1 MKENIVIGDKYQLD
15 GILTIPDIGTPPYP
29 AVVLVPGSGATDK
42 DGRNEAQG
50 LPNKFFAD
58 IADGLAAHGIAS
70 VRYDKRIFAYPTL
83 AKDLAGTLTVHEDI
97 IEDAL
102 LATDLLET
110 DPRID
115 NQRVFLLGQSQGGAL
130 APRIAADGGK
140 DYAGIIITAGTP
152 RKMAEIVQEQLTGI
166 TANLKGIIKRIAA
179 WQVGRI
185 LRKLD
190 QLDTYSEDQAKQV
203 VIVDERIG
211 GVEITAHYIRE
222 MDSKPAEQYL
232 KTFTK
237 PMLVLQGEKDFMV
250 SPEKDFQKYQELLAD
265 HPSATFILYP
275 GLNHLFMK
283 SIYGDIS
290 KAVEE
295 YQEQQH
301 VEPQVITDIADW
313 ITTVSAKST

>member
-1 MKENIVIGDKYQLD
+1 MKENVAIGDKYRLA
-15 GILTIPDIGTPPYP
+15 GILTVPDIGKSPYP

-42 DGRNEAQG
+42 DGRNESQG

-58 IADGLAAHGIAS
+58 IADGLASHGIAS
-70 VRYDKRIFAYPTL
+70 IRYDKRIYTYPTL

-102 LATDLLET
+102 LAADLIRA

-115 NQRVFLLGQSQGGAL
+115 NHRIFLLGQSQGGAL
-130 APRIAADGGK
+130 APRIASESGNG
-140 DYAGIIITAGTP
+140 YAGIILTAGTP

-166 TANLKGIIKRIAA
+166 TANLKGIIKWIAT
-179 WQVGRI
+179 WQVRKI

-190 QLDTYSEDQAKQV
+190 QLDTYSEEQAKQV
-203 VIVDERIG
+203 VIIDERIG
-211 GVEITAHYIRE
+211 GVEMTAHYIRE
-222 MDSKPAEQYL
+222 MDSKPAVQYL

-237 PMLVLQGEKDFMV
+237 PILILQGEKDFMV

-265 HPSATFILYP
+265 HPAATFILYP
-275 GLNHLFMK
+275 SLNHLFMK

-295 YQEQQH
+295 YQVKQH
-301 VEPQVITDIADW
+301 VEPQVITDIASW
-313 ITTVSAKST
+313 ITTVSAKSA